1 MGYAPAAVPGLGSC
15 SSRQHFV
22 HADVIWKSI
31 KRVTVGIGYA
41 GTFVG
46 GNTLAIDPLQVP
58 GTLALNY
65 QKPYARAIVD
75 LGRGF
80 SYRMTWNY
88 YGYDGE
94 GQASNA
100 IPGLAPIVTR
110 DFNGSTVE
118 FALRYAF

>member
-1 MGYAPAAVPGLGSC
+1 M
-15 SSRQHFV
+15 
-22 HADVIWKSI
+22 HADVIWKPI